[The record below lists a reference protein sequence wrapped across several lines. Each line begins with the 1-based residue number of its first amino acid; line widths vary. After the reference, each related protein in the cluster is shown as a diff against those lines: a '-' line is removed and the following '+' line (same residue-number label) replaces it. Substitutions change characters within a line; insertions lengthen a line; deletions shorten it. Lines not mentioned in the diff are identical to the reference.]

1 MGPILQ
7 KRLGIA
13 PTRHLLARQ
22 STCGWMRVNRSRRG
36 RRTQSERGETICF
49 LRPSLHTS
57 RQRIHCTL
65 CGGASR
71 GWALPSL
78 SLPAWL
84 AGVTAE
90 GVRRRGM
97 YGTLLV
103 AWHVNCTL
111 DEWFMDTQITQT
123 AENITTINYYE
134 PEAQQSYNN
143 RKLLGLFVLF
153 LFCFDC
159 WLFNFSPLRIELFNA
174 YKFQIGDIEKQW
186 KSENYGI
193 KFVIL
198 KIELCFSILYCG
210 FILEVR
216 VSYDIHENTFFF
228 VFCIMTCHKIKVIYY
243 QSLWY
248 FILNNAS
255 SFFNSTKFRGYAV
268 LDAVAV
274 SRLCFGSKL
283 LACRRS
289 IVKSKFCLQRGVG
302 SLLFVI
308 HAVQE

>member
-1 MGPILQ
+1 MEPIST

-90 GVRRRGM
+90 GVRIRGM

-111 DEWFMDTQITQT
+111 HEWFMKTQITQT
-123 AENITTINYYE
+123 AESITMIIYYE
-134 PEAQQSYNN
+134 PEAKQLLIYIN
-143 RKLLGLFVLF
+143 RKLLGLFVSF
-153 LFCFDC
+153 LFCFDT
-159 WLFNFSPLRIELFNA
+159 
-174 YKFQIGDIEKQW
+174 
-186 KSENYGI
+186 
-193 KFVIL
+193 VI
-198 KIELCFSILYCG
+198 IP
-210 FILEVR
+210 
-216 VSYDIHENTFFF
+216 
-228 VFCIMTCHKIKVIYY
+228 
-243 QSLWY
+243 
-248 FILNNAS
+248 
-255 SFFNSTKFRGYAV
+255 AV
-268 LDAVAV
+268 LMNIQLPPWE
-274 SRLCFGSKL
+274 SSYLMLTNFK
-283 LACRRS
+283 
-289 IVKSKFCLQRGVG
+289 
-302 SLLFVI
+302 
-308 HAVQE
+308 